1 MVGSFLVHLVRSCYL
16 YGSYALLAPC
26 SRACRQAWPRRCKHL
41 QALNKCSCHVAD
53 LTKAVLLPG
62 WVASAMFTAATL
74 LYNYWGQGGRHI
86 WDIEPEKRQN
96 LVLSLWLC
104 EVSFLVCGGLTKVSV
119 LLFYRRLVDGLCSGL
134 WKWLVLLAIAFTTAY
149 TIAFVVLLFFNCT
162 PMVAYWRAFDPG
174 YASTVHY
181 TCLNTD
187 IANVIVGI
195 CAGLSDL
202 YAVALPCIITW
213 HYSVPRAKRVALNI
227 VFSFGLIVVAA
238 SGARTYY
245 LFSKSHQKDDPRER
259 GLYANTLLK

>member
-1 MVGSFLVHLVRSCYL
+1 MAASFLVHLVRSCYL
-16 YGSYALLAPC
+16 NGSYAFLAPC
-26 SRACRQAWPRRCKHL
+26 SGPCREAWLGRCKHS
-41 QALNKCSCHVAD
+41 QARNTRSCHVAD

-86 WDIEPEKRQN
+86 WDIEEDKRQN

-119 LLFYRRLVDGLCSGL
+119 LLFYRRLVDGTYSRL
-134 WKWLVLLAIAFTTAY
+134 WKWMVLLAIAFTTAY

-162 PMVAYWRAFDPG
+162 PMVAYWRAFDPV
-174 YASTVHY
+174 YASTHHY

-213 HYSVPRAKRVALNI
+213 HYSVPKAKRIALNI

-245 LFSKSHQKDDPRER
+245 LFSKSHQKNNPIEGELHAD
-259 GLYANTLLK
+259 TLLK

>member
-1 MVGSFLVHLVRSCYL
+1 
-16 YGSYALLAPC
+16 
-26 SRACRQAWPRRCKHL
+26 
-41 QALNKCSCHVAD
+41 
-53 LTKAVLLPG
+53 
-62 WVASAMFTAATL
+62 MFTAATL
-74 LYNYWGQGGRHI
+74 LYNFWGQGGRHI
-86 WDIEPEKRQN
+86 WDIEEDKRQN

-119 LLFYRRLVDGLCSGL
+119 LLFYRRLVDGTCSRL
-134 WKWLVLLAIAFTTAY
+134 WKWLVLLAIGFTTAY

-162 PMVAYWRAFDPG
+162 PMVAYWRAFDPT

-245 LFSKSHQKDDPRER
+245 LFSKSHQKDEPRTR
-259 GLYANTLLK
+259 IVC

>member
-1 MVGSFLVHLVRSCYL
+1 MAANFLVHLVRSCYL
-16 YGSYALLAPC
+16 N
-26 SRACRQAWPRRCKHL
+26 KHL
-41 QALNKCSCHVAD
+41 QARNTRSCHVAD

-86 WDIEPEKRQN
+86 WDIEEDKRQN

-104 EVSFLVCGGLTKVSV
+104 EISFLVCGGLTKVSV
-119 LLFYRRLVDGLCSGL
+119 LLFYRRLVDGTYSRL
-134 WKWLVLLAIAFTTAY
+134 WKWMVLLAIAFTTAY
-149 TIAFVVLLFFNCT
+149 TIAFVVLLFFNCM
-162 PMVAYWRAFDPG
+162 PMVAYWRAFDPV
-174 YASTVHY
+174 YASTHHY

-213 HYSVPRAKRVALNI
+213 HYSVPKAKRIALNI

-245 LFSKSHQKDDPRER
+245 LFSKSHQKNNPSE
-259 GLYANTLLK
+259 GELHANTLLK